1 MSLSRE
7 KREEQIEWDLHET
20 QAELPPMELELSG
33 TVDPEIFGIEPVKAK
48 EMVSGLGITLAEREA
63 LKSSYIDVINLPVNS
78 ENLPT
83 FKELRLKIV
92 KNRTQGLK
100 SWHTANKAFYLAGGR
115 FVDAIYNKEVIENEQ
130 MESKLLEA
138 EKYFENLEKEKLAA
152 LKLEREELL
161 RPYVDVLPNDLG
173 NLEQDIFDSF
183 LASKKAAHAAK
194 LEADKLEA
202 ERIEKEAAA
211 ERERIEAQRLEN
223 ERLKKEAEEKE
234 AQILAERKAAAVA
247 QAAIEE
253 KARKEAEAEKDVR
266 YSVRKER
273 LKKLGYI
280 IVPLQGFQNSQLN
293 YQVDGDKVFNGS
305 DVDFEKI
312 ISDINDARDKS
323 IELAA
328 KQKADAEKKEA
339 DKLAKAPVKKQL
351 SVWVNSFELPSVQ
364 VNNETSK
371 EIQEKFEAFKKW
383 AINQINNL

>member
-1 MSLSRE
+1 MLLSRE

-48 EMVSGLGITLAEREA
+48 EMVSGLTVTLSEREV
-63 LKSSYIDVINLPVNS
+63 LKSAYVDVIALPITT
-78 ENLPT
+78 ENLAT

-130 MESKLLEA
+130 MESKLLDA
-138 EKYFENLEKEKLAA
+138 EKYFEQQEHARLAD
-152 LKLEREELL
+152 LKNERETLL
-161 RPYVDVLPNDLG
+161 EPYVDAVPNDLHT
-173 NLEQDIFDSF
+173 LDAEVFDAF
-183 LASKKAAHAAK
+183 LAAKKAAYAAK
-194 LEADKLEA
+194 IEADKLEA

-223 ERLKKEAEEKE
+223 ERLKKEAAAKE
-234 AQILAERKAAAVA
+234 AQILAEREAAAKA
-247 QAAIEE
+247 QALIEE
-253 KARKEAEAEKDVR
+253 KARKEAEAEKVKQDAILKAER
-266 YSVRKER
+266 EAKEKVEAELR
-273 LKKLGYI
+273 AKK
-280 IVPLQGFQNSQLN
+280 
-293 YQVDGDKVFNGS
+293 
-305 DVDFEKI
+305 E
-312 ISDINDARDKS
+312 AEATA
-323 IELAA
+323 ELAA
-328 KQKADAEKKEA
+328 KQKAEAEKKEA

-383 AINQINNL
+383 ALSEIEKI